1 MRLVDLIIFLILLL
15 VPAGSWRSVVQEP
28 AYCVGFMKRLYV
40 RLIVLVECQGQLPR
54 PPQFFL
60 ICKHST
66 VISFFIKQT
75 GGSAMA
81 ELDLYSA
88 ER

>member
-15 VPAGSWRSVVQEP
+15 VPAGSWRSVVQEL

-54 PPQFFL
+54 PPQFF
-60 ICKHST
+60 
-66 VISFFIKQT
+66 
-75 GGSAMA
+75 
-81 ELDLYSA
+81 
-88 ER
+88 